1 MSKVVIYGT
10 QSMGISIAQM
20 LMSSTEQQYKVVGF
34 LNDETNA
41 TNKYIL
47 GLPVFSTT
55 DKDIMLDNLKKNHV
69 ESIIVSPLKIKELD
83 RYNAFDIFIENNIH
97 ILVLP
102 NISKMEDI
110 VSKVDVEKNLRNI
123 QIDISFTQ
131 PKMIILYVFKD
142 YVKLLLIKILN
153 ILEAELEK
161 KLLMMSTHYKSHHQR
176 KDD

>member
-69 ESIIVSPLKIKELD
+69 ESIIVSPFKIKELD
-83 RYNAFDIFIENNIH
+83 R
-97 ILVLP
+97 
-102 NISKMEDI
+102 
-110 VSKVDVEKNLRNI
+110 
-123 QIDISFTQ
+123 
-131 PKMIILYVFKD
+131 
-142 YVKLLLIKILN
+142 
-153 ILEAELEK
+153 
-161 KLLMMSTHYKSHHQR
+161 
-176 KDD
+176 